1 MTNVRTDAT
10 NQLGCRFS
18 EEMVEE
24 NKKLLARIDS
34 ESILLEQEAKGSLY
48 FYIDVHDADNPS
60 KEELIDDPSALVP
73 ASNDLGIEIRNE
85 NKRHRW
91 AAQAPQALKI
101 LELTTL
107 YLNQKDSISSSI
119 IGANAELKWWDE
131 QGLENI
137 IHLSRNKDKTEWQ
150 VARYI

>member
-1 MTNVRTDAT
+1 
-10 NQLGCRFS
+10 
-18 EEMVEE
+18 
-24 NKKLLARIDS
+24 
-34 ESILLEQEAKGSLY
+34 
-48 FYIDVHDADNPS
+48 
-60 KEELIDDPSALVP
+60 
-73 ASNDLGIEIRNE
+73 
-85 NKRHRW
+85 
-91 AAQAPQALKI
+91 